1 MKKFLLF
8 LFSGIILLLILIYA
22 LIPSKLEVS
31 KVDYV
36 KCNISG
42 AFRIL
47 SDTSTW
53 QKWWPTKEGLIRKND
68 AGQEDFFYRGF
79 SFVVNEKLYNSIRV
93 NIQSDLS
100 DYNSR
105 IDLIKLNI
113 DSVAIIW
120 NCEIPTSINP
130 VTRFL
135 KYREAESLKR
145 SMKDLLADL
154 GKFLED
160 STINL

>member
-1 MKKFLLF
+1 
-8 LFSGIILLLILIYA
+8 
-22 LIPSKLEVS
+22 
-31 KVDYV
+31 
-36 KCNISG
+36 
-42 AFRIL
+42 
-47 SDTSTW
+47 
-53 QKWWPTKEGLIRKND
+53 
-68 AGQEDFFYRGF
+68 
-79 SFVVNEKLYNSIRV
+79 LYNSIRV